1 MKAPFPTNEKERLS
15 ALRGY
20 AILDSATEK
29 AYDDLTF
36 LAMQICESPI
46 ALITLV
52 DSDRQWFKSK
62 IGVDFSETPRDVSF
76 CAHAIL
82 DTELLMV
89 CDTSLDKRFSDN
101 PFVASGPQLR
111 FYAGAP
117 LVTPDGYSLGTI
129 CVADVKPKKLTP
141 EQQEALRALARQC
154 VLLLESRKYADQE
167 LAGTKQMFQAL
178 VESAFDGYCI
188 HVNGTIIEGNEK
200 GAELFGYS
208 RSELIG
214 RDILSMIAPEFREVV
229 TTRIQTADETPQYE
243 MIGLRKDG
251 SRFPLEVFVKN
262 QPQNGQFR
270 RVVVCRDITNR
281 KLAEDVIKQSEKRF
295 RALIEN
301 SSDGIALMKSDGTF
315 EYLGPSN
322 TRIAG
327 YSNEEVVS
335 HRFDEFLHPDDREHI
350 FEIWKRTAESPNESF
365 SAQCRYLHKD
375 GTWHWLEFVNKNL
388 LNDPAV
394 GAIVSNYRDITAR
407 KKAEA
412 ALQESE
418 EKYRTLFEESRD
430 VVFITTRSGQ
440 LLAINQAGVEL
451 FGYSSKEEMM
461 RTDIVRDYF
470 INPEDR
476 LVFERLMN
484 EQGYV
489 KDFEHQLK
497 KKNGEKLIVLETS
510 TAVRNENGEVVLYRG
525 IMRDVTKVKQLQEQ
539 LVQAQK
545 METIGQLAGGVAHDF
560 NNILMAI
567 MGYCELIKM
576 RLPHEHPTLT
586 HVEETMRA
594 AERGASLTQQL
605 LAFSRKQVLTPRLMN
620 LNETLLGM
628 KNLLKRL
635 IGEDVD
641 LVMNLEAG
649 TALVKVDPSQIEQA
663 IMNLA
668 VNSRHAM
675 PDGGKLTIATNA
687 VELDEN
693 FVRSNFGSRGGPFI
707 RLQIADTGLGMDRQT
722 MSHMFEPFFTTKEK
736 GKGTGLGLSTVYG
749 IVKQSGGYITVESA
763 PGIGTSFRIYL
774 PRIDQSLQ
782 ESPKSNNVRAVS
794 TNHTIL
800 LVDDD
805 ENVRNATS
813 SSLQMKGFRVLAARD
828 GKEALGIFQNF
839 EGVIEL
845 LITDVVMPQMG
856 GKELA
861 TQVLLQRPEVKV
873 LFISGY
879 SGAVVVRE
887 DLLAPGTAFLQKPV
901 MIDVLVQKIHQLLS

>member
-15 ALRGY
+15 SLRRY
-20 AILDSATEK
+20 AILDSDSEK

-36 LAMQICESPI
+36 LAMQICDSPI

-52 DSDRQWFKSK
+52 DADRQWFKSK
-62 IGVDFSETPRDVSF
+62 IGIDFSETPRDISF

-89 CDTSLDKRFSDN
+89 CDATLDERFSDN
-101 PFVASGPQLR
+101 PFVASGPKLR

-117 LVTPDGYSLGTI
+117 LVTPDGYSIGTI
-129 CVADVKPKKLTP
+129 CVADVKPRQLTS
-141 EQQEALRALARQC
+141 EQQQSLRVLARQC
-154 VLLLESRKYADQE
+154 VLLLESGKQAEQE
-167 LAGTKQMFQAL
+167 LAGTKQMFQSL
-178 VESAFDGYCI
+178 IESAFDGYCV
-188 HVNGTIIEGNEK
+188 HVNGTIVEGNSK

-208 RSELIG
+208 RDELIG
-214 RDILSMIAPEFREVV
+214 ASILTLIAPEFHETVAK
-229 TTRIQTADETPQYE
+229 RIQTADESPNYE
-243 MIGLRKDG
+243 MLGLRKDG

-262 QPQNGQFR
+262 QSQNGHIGR
-270 RVVVCRDITNR
+270 LVVCRDITNR
-281 KLAEDVIKQSEKRF
+281 KLSEDVIKQSEKRL

-301 SSDGIALMKSDGTF
+301 SSDGIALMKADGIF

-322 TRIAG
+322 ERIAG
-327 YSNEEVVS
+327 YSNDEVVT
-335 HRFDEFLHPDDREHI
+335 HRFDEFIHPDDKERVI
-350 FEIWKRTAESPNESF
+350 EIWKQTAESPNKSI
-365 SAQCRYLHKD
+365 SSQCRYMHKD

-388 LNDPAV
+388 LHDPAV

-407 KKAEA
+407 KRAEA

-418 EKYRTLFEESRD
+418 EKYRALFEESRD
-430 VVFITTRSGQ
+430 VVFISTWAGQ
-440 LLAINQAGVEL
+440 FLDINEAGVEL
-451 FGYSSKEEMM
+451 FGYSSKEELLQANLA
-461 RTDIVRDYF
+461 RDLF
-470 INPEDR
+470 VQPGDHA
-476 LVFERLMN
+476 LFERLMN
-484 EQGYV
+484 AQGYV

-510 TAVRNENGEVVLYRG
+510 TAARNPNGEIILYRG

-539 LVQAQK
+539 LMQAQK

-576 RLPHEHPTLT
+576 RLPQEHPTLM
-586 HVEETMRA
+586 HVEETIRA

-605 LAFSRKQVLTPRLMN
+605 LAFSRKQVLSPRLMN
-620 LNETLLGM
+620 LNETLLEM

-649 TALVKVDPSQIEQA
+649 LGSVKVDPSQIEQV

-693 FVRSNFGSRGGPFI
+693 FVRSHFGSRGGPFV

-736 GKGTGLGLSTVYG
+736 GKGSGLGLSTVYG

-774 PRIDQSLQ
+774 PRIDQPSEQLPQ
-782 ESPKSNNVRAVS
+782 SPMAEVS
-794 TNHTIL
+794 TNYTLL

-805 ENVRNATS
+805 ENVRNSIA
-813 SSLQMKGFRVLAARD
+813 SSLQMKGFRVLEARD
-828 GKEALGIFQNF
+828 GKEAIGIFQNF
-839 EGVIEL
+839 EGVIDL
-845 LITDVVMPQMG
+845 LITDVVMPQMSG
-856 GKELA
+856 RELA
-861 TQVLLQRPEVKV
+861 AQILVQRPELRV

-879 SGAVVVRE
+879 SGQAVIRE
-887 DLLAPGTAFLQKPV
+887 DLLASGTAFLQKPAT
-901 MIDVLVQKIHQLLS
+901 IDVLLQKIHHLLS